1 MGLLM
6 DMENISGQM
15 AVCTKVI
22 LNMESDMDM
31 EYGLID
37 KKHKYIQDVIEWI
50 RNRVLVC
57 MNGLENKHIVV
68 NLNKTIDKVLVGCM
82 SSTQNYH
89 HNPLKIVL

>member
-1 MGLLM
+1 
-6 DMENISGQM
+6 
-15 AVCTKVI
+15 
-22 LNMESDMDM
+22 MDM

-57 MNGLENKHIVV
+57 MNGLGNKHIVV
-68 NLNKTIDKVLVGCM
+68 NLNKTIDKVLVACM